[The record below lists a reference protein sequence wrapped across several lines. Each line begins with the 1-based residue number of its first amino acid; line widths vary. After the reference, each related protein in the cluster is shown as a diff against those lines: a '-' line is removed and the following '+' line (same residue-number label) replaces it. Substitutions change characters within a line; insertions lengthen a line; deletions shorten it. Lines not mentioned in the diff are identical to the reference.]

1 MRDQQEHTARATGR
15 ADEAGAAGRRLARG
29 GTRLA
34 SVAAVGLAAALLTGC
49 GGEGA
54 DASAPKKVNGE
65 AAPAPGD
72 SPGDKSAKKSASP
85 SKSSRSE
92 GGKSEQ
98 GKESSDAPGNGGSG
112 SSGDEGGSEPGQGA
126 PGTAPCKTSGLA
138 FSSSHGMGEGT
149 LLVNMRNIG
158 SAPCT
163 LHGFP
168 GVDLQTREGSLSA
181 NRNNAPAPSVSVSPG
196 EETRFTLHYPPNNTG
211 GSGVTVNSL
220 VVTPPNET
228 ASESVPA
235 TINLPVT
242 DGTGPGV
249 TVGPVGAG
257 K

>member
-1 MRDQQEHTARATGR
+1 MREQQKHTARATGR
-15 ADEAGAAGRRLARG
+15 ADEAGAAARRVARGPRLA
-29 GTRLA
+29 T
-34 SVAAVGLAAALLTGC
+34 VAAVGLAAALLTGC

-85 SKSSRSE
+85 SESSRSE
-92 GGKSEQ
+92 DGKAGK
-98 GKESSDAPGNGGSG
+98 GKESTDSPGSGGSG
-112 SSGDEGGSEPGQGA
+112 SSGEEEGSGPGEGSS
-126 PGTAPCKTSGLA
+126 GTGPCKTSGLA
-138 FSSSHGMGEGT
+138 FSSSPGMGEGT
-149 LLVNMRNIG
+149 MLVNMRNTG
-158 SAPCT
+158 SAACT

-181 NRNNAPAPSVSVSPG
+181 NRNNAPAPSVSIEPG
-196 EETRFTLHYPPNNTG
+196 EETRFTLHYPPNDTG

-220 VVTPPNET
+220 TVTPPNET
-228 ASESVPA
+228 ASQSVPA

-242 DGTGPGV
+242 DGSGPGV